1 MTHVPYKGGGQAM
14 QDVLAGQ
21 IQMLITALPTAEPYL
36 AGGRLRALAFSSAK
50 RVARLPAVPTL
61 AESGYPGF
69 DVTSWYGILAPA
81 STAPDLVQKLNGEI
95 GQALAQKDLQDRF
108 AALGIEPVGGTP
120 GEFAAT
126 IKTDTTRWA
135 KVVKDAGIH
144 LD

>member
-1 MTHVPYKGGGQAM
+1 M
-14 QDVLAGQ
+14 
-21 IQMLITALPTAEPYL
+21 
-36 AGGRLRALAFSSAK
+36 
-50 RVARLPAVPTL
+50 
-61 AESGYPGF
+61 
-69 DVTSWYGILAPA
+69 
-81 STAPDLVQKLNGEI
+81 QKLNGEI